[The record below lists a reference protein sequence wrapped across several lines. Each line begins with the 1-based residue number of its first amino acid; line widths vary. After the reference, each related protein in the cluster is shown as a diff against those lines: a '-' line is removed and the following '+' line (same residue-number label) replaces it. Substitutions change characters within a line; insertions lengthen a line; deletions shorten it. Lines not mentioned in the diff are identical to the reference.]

1 MKPGTWHRV
10 CAHMLAD
17 AVGPVPNPESHKKM
31 KQRFTNYEL
40 ILPQERE
47 KSAKATAPKPR
58 NTTPQNLDPDML
70 RREFPRT
77 KNEELARRLG
87 CGLRTLVRYARKY
100 GIEKDPAWVR
110 AVWKEN
116 CLKAQAANIG
126 TGNAGIINLL
136 EKGKAYRF
144 KPGHQLTPEQQE
156 RRTRNM
162 CASRRKL
169 IASERRRILFG
180 LPQRTKLKFGS
191 HPQQRSYRHRL
202 KKLGYIVQRGS
213 DTVIYDSHTHR
224 SPLIESRCPAVGIK
238 VIEIGT

>member
-1 MKPGTWHRV
+1 
-10 CAHMLAD
+10 
-17 AVGPVPNPESHKKM
+17 M
-31 KQRFTNYEL
+31 KQQFTNYEL

-47 KSAKATAPKPR
+47 TQKKDIKTKPR
-58 NTTPQNLDPDML
+58 KTTPHNLDPELL
-70 RREFPRT
+70 RREYPRT

-116 CLKAQAANIG
+116 CLKAQAANTG

-136 EKGKAYRF
+136 EGGKAHRF

-156 RRTRNM
+156 RRTKSM
-162 CASRRKL
+162 TASRRKL

-180 LPQRTKLKFGS
+180 LPQRTKLKFGD
-191 HPQQRSYRHRL
+191 HPQQRGYRHRM
-202 KKLGYIVQRGS
+202 KVLGYIVQRGS
-213 DTVIYDSHTHR
+213 NTVMYDSHTRR
-224 SPLIESRCPAVGIK
+224 SHLIESRCPGVGIK
-238 VIEIGT
+238 VVEKDM